1 MTGANRRLNP
11 VAVAVL
17 KPNRP
22 WPWNCAAPGSE
33 AEPATLERL
42 WRHWTAI
49 VELFALRRSRRHVD
63 WQVYHDLHQGLIE
76 ACRQRAAEADG
87 AARAFYRHLEDLALP
102 WLTPKTLAQVDQEI
116 LFSLLLCCRRA
127 EQELGQEQEQPEV
140 PDVRSTTFTTLVW
153 VASVF
158 LALTI
163 VAWLVSLIWSAR

>member
-1 MTGANRRLNP
+1 MELCVSGL
-11 VAVAVL
+11 
-17 KPNRP
+17 
-22 WPWNCAAPGSE
+22 E
-33 AEPATLERL
+33 AEPATLEKL

-63 WQVYHDLHQGLIE
+63 WQVYHDLHHRLIE
-76 ACRQRAAEADG
+76 ACRLRAAAADG
-87 AARAFYRHLEDLALP
+87 TVRAFYRHLEDLALP

-127 EQELGQEQEQPEV
+127 EQELGQELLQPEE
-140 PDVRSTTFTTLVW
+140 PDVRSTTFTKLVW